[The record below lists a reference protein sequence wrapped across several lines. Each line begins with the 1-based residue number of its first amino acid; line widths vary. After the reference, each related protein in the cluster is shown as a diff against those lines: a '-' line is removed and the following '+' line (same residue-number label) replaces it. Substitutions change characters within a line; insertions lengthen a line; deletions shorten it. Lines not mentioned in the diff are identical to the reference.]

1 MVSLL
6 CASPSLTVSVMV
18 TVPFASACGRMFSVP
33 VPSPLFVMV
42 TPSGATSPV
51 FALLAI
57 KIKLEAAVS

>member
-6 CASPSLTVSVMV
+6 CASPSLTVSVMI
-18 TVPFASACGRMFSVP
+18 TVPFASACGRMFNVP

-42 TPSGATSPV
+42 TSSGETSPV

-57 KIKLEAAVS
+57 KIRLDALVS